1 MEIKVSKT
9 IYELQHEIELMKAI
23 FDSISD
29 GVIVA
34 DENGGL
40 TFNPSARRIIGTS
53 LEAVPDRWTEEYSIF
68 RSDKVTPFPT
78 EELPLVRALRGEATD
93 EAEMFIRT
101 AAKPQGV
108 HISSSGR
115 PITLP
120 GGTRGGVTVFRDVTE
135 RVQAEEARAQ
145 AFAQGRLEVMDTI
158 LHNIGNAVTSAA
170 IGIGTLQEQL
180 RNDPL
185 IERLSALSAAA
196 EAHSEDW
203 ADYVRQD
210 PQGRQVRPFLVA
222 VAEDF
227 AEQNRQLMQSVERVD
242 SQTSHIVDIVRAQR
256 GFDSDAMTRKDL
268 NLRQAITGV
277 LAILQESLSSR
288 GIRTHV
294 DCGDAPEEI
303 RIQETP
309 FNQMLVNL
317 LKNAMEAID
326 ELEQSGGLEDP
337 PRIEIRARVRG
348 DFLALEVE
356 DNGIGIAAEDL
367 EAIFRPGY
375 TTKREGTGLGLH
387 SAANFVTGSG
397 GKIQPS
403 SGGHGAGTTMSV
415 TLPLVSG

>member
-1 MEIKVSKT
+1 M
-9 IYELQHEIELMKAI
+9 
-23 FDSISD
+23 
-29 GVIVA
+29 
-34 DENGGL
+34 
-40 TFNPSARRIIGTS
+40 
-53 LEAVPDRWTEEYSIF
+53 
-68 RSDKVTPFPT
+68 
-78 EELPLVRALRGEATD
+78 
-93 EAEMFIRT
+93 
-101 AAKPQGV
+101 
-108 HISSSGR
+108 
-115 PITLP
+115 
-120 GGTRGGVTVFRDVTE
+120 
-135 RVQAEEARAQ
+135 
-145 AFAQGRLEVMDTI
+145 
-158 LHNIGNAVTSAA
+158 
-170 IGIGTLQEQL
+170 
-180 RNDPL
+180 
-185 IERLSALSAAA
+185 
-196 EAHSEDW
+196 
-203 ADYVRQD
+203 
-210 PQGRQVRPFLVA
+210 
-222 VAEDF
+222 
-227 AEQNRQLMQSVERVD
+227 
-242 SQTSHIVDIVRAQR
+242 
-256 GFDSDAMTRKDL
+256 
-268 NLRQAITGV
+268 
-277 LAILQESLSSR
+277 AILQESLSSR

-326 ELEQSGGLEDP
+326 ELEQSGGLEGP

>member
-1 MEIKVSKT
+1 MEIEVSKT
-9 IYELQHEIELMKAI
+9 IDELQHEIELMKAI

-34 DENGGL
+34 DENGSL
-40 TFNPSARRIIGTS
+40 SFNPSAQRIIGTS

-78 EELPLVRALRGEATD
+78 DRLPLVRALRGEATD
-93 EAEMFIRT
+93 EVEMLIRT
-101 AAKPQGV
+101 AAKPEGV
-108 HISSSGR
+108 HISASGR

-158 LHNIGNAVTSAA
+158 LHNIGNAVNSAA

-185 IERLSALSAAA
+185 IERLSALSEAA
-196 EAHSEDW
+196 EAHSKDW

-222 VAEDF
+222 LTKDIV
-227 AEQNRQLMQSVERVD
+227 EQNRQLIQSVERVA

-256 GFDSDAMTRKDL
+256 GFDSDAMTSKDV
-268 NLRQAITGV
+268 NLRQAISGA
-277 LAILQESLSSR
+277 LRILQESFASR

-294 DCGDAPEEI
+294 DCGNAPEEI
-303 RIQETP
+303 RIQETQ

-326 ELEQSGGLEDP
+326 ELEQSGGLDGS

-348 DFLALEVE
+348 DLLALEVE

-403 SGGHGAGTTMSV
+403 SGGHGAGTTMRV
-415 TLPLVSG
+415 TLPLGSG